1 MKSRKENLIK
11 ALHGSFMFVDNLPE
25 LISKESIYDEN
36 GIVDCELL
44 TSILEWMSRM
54 AEVSNKVS
62 ESLGKLL
69 GIEDLPENGKK
80 KFDEGKKWN
89 VAEILK
95 HCTLE
100 NNILKLPQVQFNKKS
115 YADAKKWIEE
125 AGGSWQGGKVQG
137 FIFPFNAERVF
148 SILKDGKRCNLQ
160 QEYQFFE
167 TPDGVADWLVMLAGG
182 IHEDDTVL
190 EPSAGRGALIKAIHR
205 ACPSVM
211 VECYELMPE
220 NREFLHSLG
229 NVILLG
235 EDFAKDSIGSYSKI
249 IANPPFVNNQDID
262 HVRLMYERLEEGGT
276 LAAITSPHWKFA
288 SEKKCAAFRQWIDEV
303 HGQVF
308 EIGAGEFKESGTSIS
323 TMAVVIKK

>member
-115 YADAKKWIEE
+115 YADAKN
-125 AGGSWQGGKVQG
+125 G
-137 FIFPFNAERVF
+137 
-148 SILKDGKRCNLQ
+148 
-160 QEYQFFE
+160 
-167 TPDGVADWLVMLAGG
+167 
-182 IHEDDTVL
+182 
-190 EPSAGRGALIKAIHR
+190 
-205 ACPSVM
+205 
-211 VECYELMPE
+211 
-220 NREFLHSLG
+220 
-229 NVILLG
+229 
-235 EDFAKDSIGSYSKI
+235 
-249 IANPPFVNNQDID
+249 
-262 HVRLMYERLEEGGT
+262 
-276 LAAITSPHWKFA
+276 
-288 SEKKCAAFRQWIDEV
+288 
-303 HGQVF
+303 
-308 EIGAGEFKESGTSIS
+308 
-323 TMAVVIKK
+323 